1 MVTLAIFFRCRV
13 SGGELFERIVEE
25 DYLMEEDAI
34 DYVRQVLEGL
44 KYMHS
49 KSIVHLDLKVR
60 SIFFFFF
67 CRPFELMGHAR
78 DPSSKTPD

>member
-1 MVTLAIFFRCRV
+1 MC
-13 SGGELFERIVEE
+13 GGELFERIVEE

-49 KSIVHLDLKVR
+49 KNIVHLDLKVY
-60 SIFFFFF
+60 FV
-67 CRPFELMGHAR
+67 LLVVL
-78 DPSSKTPD
+78 